1 MAPRKSSGRSSR
13 QKELYGERRTPPE
26 RPQKPPRKPRAGAR
40 RSWLGTL
47 VLIAFWGMVAVSVLV
62 AYYALQL
69 PDVSKLDQEI
79 RSAGS
84 ATKAPSVTLLASDG
98 SVLATY
104 GDLYGKFTP
113 VSDISPYLP
122 EALIATEDRR
132 FYSNFG
138 IDPYGLMRALVADI
152 MAGHIVQGGSTIT
165 QQLAKNLFLTP
176 ARTLKRKIQEALLA
190 LWLEHKYS
198 KKQILSLY
206 LNRVYFGAGAYGVAA
221 AAERYFSTTP
231 AKLTLPESAMLAGLL
246 NAPSYFNPLN
256 NLRAATA
263 RTDQVLDNM
272 VTVGDL
278 TKAQEATARR
288 DLAAYRPPPRAPQDT
303 RYFTDWVFDNISDY
317 VGPNRPNLVV
327 QTTLD
332 PHLQQAADQAV
343 SQVLAKYGTKLHASQ
358 GALVALSPDGAVR
371 AMVGGRD
378 YRDSSYNR
386 ATEAL
391 RQPGSTFKLF
401 VYIAG
406 LEAGLTPT
414 SQVLDAPIRIGK
426 WEPHD
431 YDPGYQGEV
440 TLTQAFA
447 QSLNTSAVRVS
458 QEAGIPQVIAV
469 ARRLGITTP
478 LAPDP
483 SIALGSED
491 VNLLQMTGAYDTVAN
506 GGYGVIP
513 YGITQIRTQGG
524 NVLFSRQGG
533 GPGRVLPAQIV
544 EEMNQLLTAVVTQGT
559 GHYSRLAWPSA
570 GKTGTTQN
578 SRDAWFIGYT
588 ANLTAGVWI
597 GNDNDQP
604 MRHVVGGTLPA
615 YVWHDFMVAGLAGQ
629 KPQPLLANLS
639 GAPSKAGGLWSKII
653 AEFGGGSSG
662 LPGGSARL
670 RYHSTY
676 TPSTDPAPSFGY
688 SNGGGSAPLQ

>member
-1 MAPRKSSGRSSR
+1 MATRKSSGGRR
-13 QKELYGERRTPPE
+13 PRELYGERRIVAE
-26 RPQKPPRKPRAGAR
+26 RRKRPPRKPRPDKR
-40 RSWLGTL
+40 RSRLGVLLL
-47 VLIAFWGMVAVSVLV
+47 VAFWGAVAISILV
-62 AYYALQL
+62 AYYALEL
-69 PDVSKLDQEI
+69 PDVSTLDQEI
-79 RSAGS
+79 RGTA
-84 ATKAPSVTLLASDG
+84 AIKAPSVTLLAADG

-113 VSDISPYLP
+113 VTDLSPYLP
-122 EALIATEDRR
+122 KAVIATEDRR

-190 LWLEHKYS
+190 LWLAHKYS
-198 KKQILSLY
+198 KRQILSLY
-206 LNRVYFGAGAYGVAA
+206 LNRVYFGAGTYGVAA
-221 AAERYFSTTP
+221 AAKRYFDTTP
-231 AKLTLPESAMLAGLL
+231 DKLTLPESAMLAGMLS
-246 NAPSYFNPLN
+246 APSYFNPIN
-256 NLRAATA
+256 NLHAADL
-263 RTDQVLDNM
+263 RTEQVLDNM
-272 VTVGDL
+272 VAVGDL
-278 TKAQEATARR
+278 TKAQEVAARR
-288 DLAAYRPPPRAPQDT
+288 ELAAYRPPPRAPQNT

-332 PHLQQAADQAV
+332 PHLQQAADKAV
-343 SQVLAKYGTKLHASQ
+343 SQVLAKYGARFHTGQ

-371 AMVGGRD
+371 AMVGGRH

-406 LEAGLTPT
+406 LEAGLTP
-414 SQVLDAPIRIGK
+414 SSEVLDAPIRIGK
-426 WEPHD
+426 WQPRD

-440 TLTQAFA
+440 TLTDAFA

-478 LAPDP
+478 LNPDP

-491 VNLLQMTGAYDTVAN
+491 VNLLEMTGAYDTIAN
-506 GGYGVIP
+506 GGYGVVP
-513 YGITQIRTQGG
+513 YGIRQIRTQEGKI
-524 NVLFSRQGG
+524 LFSRQGNG
-533 GPGRVLPAQIV
+533 LGRVLPPQIV

-559 GHYSRLAWPSA
+559 GHYSRLSWPSA

-588 ANLTAGVWI
+588 SNLTAGVWI

-604 MRHVVGGTLPA
+604 MKHVVGGTLPA

-639 GAPSKAGGLWSKII
+639 GASGSQQSLWSKIV
-653 AEFGGGSSG
+653 AEFGGASG
-662 LPGGSARL
+662 PNSAPSQFH
-670 RYHSTY
+670 YHLTY
-676 TPSTDPAPSFGY
+676 TPDTDPAPSFGY
-688 SNGGGSAPLQ
+688 TNGANGAPPQ